1 MRNILGLDLGT
12 NSIGWALIDG
22 ENNKI
27 IKAGSRI
34 IPMDAATQGAFEA
47 GNLQSQASVRTGFRG
62 TRRLYE
68 RSELRRER
76 LLRVLN
82 VLGFLPEHFKNEID
96 FVEHPGKFKNH
107 GEPLLPYRKNAA
119 GKNEFIFNDSFREML
134 ADFATSQPELVADGK
149 KIPYDWTI
157 YYLRKKALTK
167 PVRREELAWII
178 LNFNTKRGYYQL
190 RGEEEEMATPK
201 NEEYKMLEVSKVEQ
215 TDEDKKRRGIFWYEI
230 TYENGATQRKS
241 GPVAPR
247 KVGDKVELIVTT
259 TIDKKG
265 NEVLKLRD
273 PKPDDWTLM
282 KKRSENAILQ
292 SGRQVGEFIY
302 DAILAQPESKV
313 RGKLVRVIE
322 RELYK
327 KELMAILDKQKEFLP
342 ELSSRDL
349 YNKCIRE
356 LYQNN
361 EAHIESIKDKD
372 FTDFFVNDIIF
383 YQRPLKSKKS
393 EISDCPYEHY
403 QYVDKQTGEVVSK
416 SIKCIPK
423 SHPLYQEFRLWQFV
437 QNLRI
442 YQREKM
448 TGGKLKMDVD
458 VTAEFLKT
466 EEDVVA
472 LFEWLNERDS
482 VSQEQ
487 LLKYKPFGLG
497 KDVALYRWNYVEDKP
512 YPCNETHHA
521 INKSLAKVE
530 GSPVLT
536 AQQECS
542 LWHILYSVDDVIELR
557 KALAS
562 FAMANGMDE
571 TSFVESFVK
580 MKPFPDDYG
589 AYSEKAVKKL
599 LALMRTGKYWHEDAI
614 DRRTSDRI
622 ASIIDGVADE
632 HIANRVREKTI
643 RLHDIRDFR
652 YLPLW
657 LACYVVYDRHSESGD
672 VERWECPEDIDNYLR
687 NTFK

>member
-1 MRNILGLDLGT
+1 MKNILGLDLGT

-22 ENNKI
+22 ENHKI

-68 RSELRRER
+68 RAALRRER

-82 VLGFLPEHFKNEID
+82 VLGFLPEHFGDEID
-96 FVEHPGKFKNH
+96 FTEHPGKFKNH
-107 GEPLLPYRKNAA
+107 GEPLLPYRRNRE
-119 GKNEFIFNDSFREML
+119 GKNEFIFNDSFQEML
-134 ADFATSQPELVADGK
+134 ADFARNQPDLVADGRK
-149 KIPYDWTI
+149 VPYDWTI
-157 YYLRKKALTK
+157 YYLRKKALSK
-167 PVRREELAWII
+167 PIKREELAWII

-190 RGEEEEMATPK
+190 RGEEEETAAPK
-201 NEEYKMLEVSKVEQ
+201 NEEYKVLEVSRVEQ

-259 TIDKKG
+259 TIDRKG
-265 NEVLKLRD
+265 NEVLKLRA
-273 PKPDDWTLM
+273 PKADDWTLM

-292 SGRQVGEFIY
+292 SGKQVGEFIY
-302 DAILAQPESKV
+302 DAILEQPDVKI

-322 RELYK
+322 REFYK
-327 KELMAILDKQKEFLP
+327 NELKAILDKQKEFLP
-342 ELSSRDL
+342 ELSNREL

-361 EAHIESIKDKD
+361 EAHIASIKDKD

-403 QYVDKQTGEVVSK
+403 QYVDKETGEVVNK
-416 SIKCIPK
+416 PIKCIPK

-442 YQREKM
+442 YQKEKII
-448 TGGKLKMDVD
+448 GGKLKMDID
-458 VTAEFLKT
+458 VTNDFLKS
-466 EEDVVA
+466 EEDIVA
-472 LFEWLNERDS
+472 LFDWLNERDS
-482 VSQEQ
+482 ISLEQ
-487 LLKYKPFGLG
+487 FLKYKPFCLG
-497 KDVALYRWNYVEDKP
+497 KNVSNYRWNYVEDKS
-512 YPCNETHHA
+512 YPCNETHYA
-521 INKSLAKVE
+521 ISKCLAKID
-530 GSPVLT
+530 GAPVLST
-536 AQQECS
+536 QQKLA

-562 FAMANGMDE
+562 FATANGFE
-571 TSFVESFVK
+571 ESSFVESFIK
-580 MKPFPDDYG
+580 MKPFSSDYG
-589 AYSEKAVKKL
+589 AYSKPSRSCWRSCARENTGARMPL
-599 LALMRTGKYWHEDAI
+599 TSAPATALP
-614 DRRTSDRI
+614 TSST
-622 ASIIDGVADE
+622 ASATR
-632 HIANRVREKTI
+632 A
-643 RLHDIRDFR
+643 
-652 YLPLW
+652 
-657 LACYVVYDRHSESGD
+657 
-672 VERWECPEDIDNYLR
+672 
-687 NTFK
+687 